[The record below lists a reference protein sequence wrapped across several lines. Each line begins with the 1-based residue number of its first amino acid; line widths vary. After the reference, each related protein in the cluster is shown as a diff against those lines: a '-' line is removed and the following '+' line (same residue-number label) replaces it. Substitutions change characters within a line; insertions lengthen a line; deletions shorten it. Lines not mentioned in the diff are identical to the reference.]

1 MTQSP
6 TPKSLITS
14 KVKVLLD
21 IDNTTLYDS
30 KLNILVN
37 GGISKLTNEGIPF
50 EFTVEEFAN
59 NVPEIDDYAI
69 CLSYQVAIDL
79 DLDVD
84 LNRLQSMYL
93 SRAITLRK
101 SNVE

>member
-14 KVKVLLD
+14 KVKTLLD

-50 EFTVEEFAN
+50 AFTVEEFTRE
-59 NVPEIDDYAI
+59 VPEIDDYAI